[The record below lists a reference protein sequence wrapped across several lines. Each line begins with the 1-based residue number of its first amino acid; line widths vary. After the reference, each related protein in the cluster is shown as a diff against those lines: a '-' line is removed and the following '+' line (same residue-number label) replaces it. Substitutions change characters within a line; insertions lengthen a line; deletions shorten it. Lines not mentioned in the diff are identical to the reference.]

1 MTETCVTK
9 ASMTRSGGP
18 LLEVTDLVT
27 HFHTPRGIM
36 HAVDGLSFSLQRG
49 RTLGIV
55 GESGSGK
62 SVLARTILG
71 ILAKDG
77 TATTGRIAFEG
88 RDLLQLPEPEMRDIR
103 GRDIAMVFQ
112 DPTSSLNP
120 VKRIGAQI
128 GEVLTRHLGLRGR
141 AAATRAAELL
151 ASVGIPLPAERLH
164 QYPHQLSGGMRQR
177 VAIAIALACEPKLLI
192 ADEPTTALDVTI
204 QAQILD
210 LLRQRQLA
218 QNMAMILISHDLG
231 VVAGHT
237 DDVAVM
243 YAGQMVERGS
253 TRSLFHDCRMP
264 YTEALIRSIPNLSDP
279 PHTRLRAIPGRPP
292 DMLQPPAGCRF
303 NPRCDYATELCRT
316 GQPPASMAD
325 ADATHLFACWHPV
338 GAHGAR
344 P

>member
-1 MTETCVTK
+1 MTDGS
-9 ASMTRSGGP
+9 AA
-18 LLEVTDLVT
+18 LLEISDLVT
-27 HFHTPRGIM
+27 QLHTPHGIVR
-36 HAVDGLSFSLQRG
+36 AVDGVSLSLKRG
-49 RTLGIV
+49 QTLGIV

-62 SVLARTILG
+62 SVLARTIIG

-77 TATTGRIAFEG
+77 SVTTTGRIAFEG
-88 RDLLQLPEPEMRDIR
+88 HDLLKRSEPEMRNIR

-141 AAATRAAELL
+141 AAATRSIELL
-151 ASVGIPLPAERLH
+151 TAVGIPLPDERLH

-177 VAIAIALACEPKLLI
+177 VAIAIALACEPKILI

-210 LLRQRQLA
+210 LLRRQQIA
-218 QNMAMILISHDLG
+218 RNMAMILISHDLG

-237 DDVAVM
+237 DTVAVM
-243 YAGQMVERGS
+243 YAGQVVECAS
-253 TRSLFHDCRMP
+253 TWSLFHNCRMP
-264 YTEALIRSIPNLSDP
+264 YTQALIRSAPNLADP
-279 PHTRLRAIPGRPP
+279 PHTRLRAISGRPP
-292 DMLQPPAGCRF
+292 DMLRPPIGCRF
-303 NPRCDYATELCRT
+303 NPRCDYATCLCRT
-316 GQPPASMAD
+316 DQPALSMAD
-325 ADATHLFACWHPV
+325 AGTSHQYSCWHPIQ
-338 GAHGAR
+338 AHGVL

>member
-1 MTETCVTK
+1 MTK
-9 ASMTRSGGP
+9 AGAP
-18 LLEVTDLVT
+18 LLEVTDLAT
-27 HFHTPRGIM
+27 YFHTPNGVVR
-36 HAVDGLSFSLQRG
+36 AVDGVSFGIQRG
-49 RTLGIV
+49 QTLGIV

-62 SVLARTILG
+62 SVLARTIIG

-77 TATTGRIAFEG
+77 SSATTGRIAFEG
-88 RDLLQLPEPEMRDIR
+88 RDLLKLSEPEMRDVR
-103 GRDIAMVFQ
+103 GKDIAMVFQ
-112 DPTSSLNP
+112 DPNSSLNP

-128 GEVLTRHLGLRGR
+128 GEGLTRHLGLRGR
-141 AAATRAAELL
+141 AAETRSVELL

-210 LLRQRQLA
+210 LLRRQQLMH
-218 QNMAMILISHDLG
+218 NMAMILISHDLG

-237 DDVAVM
+237 DMVTVM
-243 YAGQMVERGS
+243 YAGQTVERAS
-253 TRSLFHDCRMP
+253 TRSLFHGCRMP
-264 YTEALIRSIPNLSDP
+264 YTQALIRSAPNLLDP
-279 PHTRLRAIPGRPP
+279 PHTRLHAISGRPP

-303 NPRCDYATELCRT
+303 NPRCDYATDLCRAD
-316 GQPPASMAD
+316 QPALSATD
-325 ADATHLFACWHPV
+325 ADGRHLYACWHPV
-338 GAHGAR
+338 GAEAS

>member
-1 MTETCVTK
+1 MTQ
-9 ASMTRSGGP
+9 ASPS

-27 HFHTPRGIM
+27 HFHTPRGLM
-36 HAVDGLSFSLQRG
+36 RAVDGVSFSIERG
-49 RTLGIV
+49 QTLGIV

-62 SVLARTILG
+62 SVLARTIIG
-71 ILAKDG
+71 ILAKDSS
-77 TATTGRIAFEG
+77 TTTTGRIAFEG
-88 RDLLQLPEPEMRDIR
+88 RDLLTLSEPDMRDVR
-103 GRDIAMVFQ
+103 GKDIAMVFQ

-141 AAATRAAELL
+141 AAEARSIDLL
-151 ASVGIPLPAERLH
+151 ASVGISLPVERLR

-210 LLRQRQLA
+210 LLRRQQLA
-218 QNMAMILISHDLG
+218 HNMAMILISHDLG

-237 DDVAVM
+237 DMVSVM
-243 YAGQMVERGS
+243 YAGQMVEGAS
-253 TRSLFHDCRMP
+253 TQSLFHNYRMP
-264 YTEALIRSIPNLSDP
+264 YTQALIRSAPNLSDP
-279 PHTRLRAIPGRPP
+279 PHTRLRAISGRPP
-292 DMLQPPAGCRF
+292 DMLQPPIGCRF
-303 NPRCDYATELCRT
+303 SPRCDYATDKCRAN
-316 GQPPASMAD
+316 QPALSAGETD
-325 ADATHLFACWHPV
+325 RAHLYACWHPV
-338 GAHGAR
+338 SWRGVL

>member
-1 MTETCVTK
+1 MTK
-9 ASMTRSGGP
+9 ASTA

-27 HFHTPRGIM
+27 LFHTPQGIVR
-36 HAVDGLSFSLQRG
+36 AVDGVSFGVERG
-49 RTLGIV
+49 ETLGIV

-62 SVLARTILG
+62 SVLARSIIG
-71 ILAKDG
+71 VLAKDG
-77 TATTGRIAFEG
+77 SATTTGRIAFEG
-88 RDLLQLPEPEMRDIR
+88 RDLLKLPEREMRDVR
-103 GRDIAMVFQ
+103 GKDIAIVFQ

-141 AAATRAAELL
+141 AAETRSVELL
-151 ASVGIPLPAERLH
+151 ASVEIPLPAERLQ

-210 LLRQRQLA
+210 LLRRQQRA
-218 QNMAMILISHDLG
+218 RNMALILISHDLA

-237 DDVAVM
+237 DAVAVM
-243 YAGQMVERGS
+243 YAGQMVERAS

-264 YTEALIRSIPNLSDP
+264 YTQALIRSVPHLPDP
-279 PHTRLRAIPGRPP
+279 PHTRLRAISGRPP
-292 DMLQPPAGCRF
+292 DMLRPPAGCRF
-303 NPRCDYATELCRT
+303 NPRCDAATDLCRAD
-316 GQPPASMAD
+316 QPALSAAD
-325 ADATHLFACWHPV
+325 ADGTHLYACWHPV
-338 GAHGAR
+338 GGR
-344 P
+344 GGSP

>member
-1 MTETCVTK
+1 MTK
-9 ASMTRSGGP
+9 AGTA

-27 HFHTPRGIM
+27 HFHTPHGTMR
-36 HAVDGLSFSLQRG
+36 AVDGVSFSIERG
-49 RTLGIV
+49 QTLGIV

-62 SVLARTILG
+62 SVLARTIIG

-77 TATTGRIAFEG
+77 SATTTGRIAFEG
-88 RDLLQLPEPEMRDIR
+88 RDLLKLPEPQMRDVR
-103 GRDIAMVFQ
+103 GKDIAMVFQ
-112 DPTSSLNP
+112 DPTSALNP

-141 AAATRAAELL
+141 AAEARSVELL
-151 ASVGIPLPAERLH
+151 ASVGIALPAERLQ

-210 LLRQRQLA
+210 LLRQQQLA
-218 QNMAMILISHDLG
+218 HNMAMILISHDLG

-237 DDVAVM
+237 DAVAVM
-243 YAGQMVERGS
+243 YAGQMVERAS

-264 YTEALIRSIPNLSDP
+264 YTQALIHSAPNLSDP
-279 PHTRLRAIPGRPP
+279 PHTRLRAISGRPP
-292 DMLQPPAGCRF
+292 DMLQPPTGCRF
-303 NPRCDYATELCRT
+303 NPRCDYATDMCRVD
-316 GQPPASMAD
+316 QPALSAAD
-325 ADATHLFACWHPV
+325 ADGAHLYACWHPV
-338 GAHGAR
+338 GARGAM